1 MLKLIWNDTTSWAI
15 WPLTTVNHNRY
26 SVGSKRIKVFL
37 LVRWE
42 SDSHRETKGFSY
54 WRIIRK
60 VLGRPKKTH
69 QTLYSVYLLSRSLTI
84 SLIFLLFLL
93 PNVVDQKLHACSVV
107 KSLLS
112 SIFFAKKACVW
123 KLIKLFEKKLFQKY
137 NRWWYLLSMFSKQKK
152 KLFFFE
158 YFSTPFVIIYQTV
171 VSPAFV

>member
-1 MLKLIWNDTTSWAI
+1 M
-15 WPLTTVNHNRY
+15 NHNRY

-112 SIFFAKKACVW
+112 SIFFAKKTCVW

-158 YFSTPFVIIYQTV
+158 YFSTPFVIIYRQSFHQLLFRV
-171 VSPAFV
+171 AYRK